1 MPFLKYILVL
11 LLLSSPCLAG
21 EAAPAATPAPPASP
35 TPAPVRPAGEF
46 QLPVPEGMPVTGI
59 KVPHY
64 DAEGNLLMVFEAA
77 SAQRT
82 ADDKIEIE
90 DLNLEA
96 MDEEGRKVVVQMPRS
111 TFNLDSKVVT
121 GDKTASISRE
131 DLRVTADELDF
142 DTNTRFVKMRG
153 NITMV
158 ISTEQTFE

>member
-11 LLLSSPCLAG
+11 LLLSSACLAG

-35 TPAPVRPAGEF
+35 TPTPIRPAGEF

>member
-1 MPFLKYILVL
+1 
-11 LLLSSPCLAG
+11 
-21 EAAPAATPAPPASP
+21 
-35 TPAPVRPAGEF
+35 
-46 QLPVPEGMPVTGI
+46 MPVTGI

-90 DLNLEA
+90 NLNLEA

-121 GDKTASISRE
+121 GDKTASIRRE

-153 NITMV
+153 NIKMV